1 MQAGALLGLRHQ
13 SVFAGRGKQ
22 ARVRNSLRACTLFS
36 SGQALRCACSA
47 PFVVVSV
54 FTSCSPRISEWA
66 KKQASMWL
74 PGCRPLTLLR
84 GHSHSPSLPCP
95 ACLVLPLIYAS
106 TSQEMHRLAVLV
118 HSFLLVGRAG
128 GHNRYRCFH
137 SERRRPGNQSRF
149 KSPGQDR

>member
-1 MQAGALLGLRHQ
+1 M
-13 SVFAGRGKQ
+13 FAGRGKQ

-36 SGQALRCACSA
+36 SGQALGSACSA

-54 FTSCSPRISEWA
+54 FTSCSPHIPEWA
-66 KKQASMWL
+66 KKQASMWV
-74 PGCRPLTLLR
+74 PGCRPLALLR
-84 GHSHSPSLPCP
+84 GHSHSPCLPLCIQP
-95 ACLVLPLIYAS
+95 ALFGPLIYAS
-106 TSQEMHRLAVLV
+106 TSQEMHGLAVLV
-118 HSFLLVGRAG
+118 HSFPLVGRAG